1 MGEELVID
9 DKYVDLHAM
18 VEQLEEMVERF
29 TTAMPLAER
38 VQENSDLQNAR
49 MYAELMYILNTLYW
63 CQLKLQRCDT
73 SNHPIMKELNA
84 IRQKM
89 KQIRELE
96 LSGKGP
102 KLDLPAVKRLI
113 QHDLWSMESTC
124 QGTSSG
130 SQGIS
135 EPRKRRYS
143 ESSEEGELPDSSD
156 DNEPTAS
163 SGRND

>member
-18 VEQLEEMVERF
+18 VEQLEEM
-29 TTAMPLAER
+29 
-38 VQENSDLQNAR
+38 NSDLQNAR
-49 MYAELMYILNTLYW
+49 
-63 CQLKLQRCDT
+63 QLKLQRCDT